1 MNAEFRPVDYARPSQ
16 VDDAVRLLAEGSGWS
31 RLIAGGT
38 DLLVQKPVEVRR
50 LVDTGG
56 LGLINLTEHD
66 GRLRIESGMTVSDI
80 ESAPLIRDHPCW
92 RLLAEAAASLG
103 TPGVR
108 NRATIGGNLCNGSP
122 AADLAVAALALD
134 GRAEIA
140 GRAGVREV
148 GLDDFFIGVN
158 HTAVKEDEVLVAVDM
173 PGWGAA
179 SGFTGTG
186 TAAVGADVGTSGVPG
201 GSEARE
207 SVQGASGV
215 AGAFLKLRRH
225 QSSVDIATVNT
236 AAVVRM
242 REGVIAEARVA
253 VGAVAEI
260 PFVSKGAAAALAGR
274 EPSDEAFRA
283 AGAAAA
289 AEARP
294 ISDIRASAEYRRE
307 MIAVLVR
314 RVLEEAVRRC
324 GA

>member
-140 GRAGVREV
+140 GGAGVREV

-179 SGFTGTG
+179 SESMGAG
-186 TAAVGADVGTSGVPG
+186 TAAVGGDVGTSGVPG
-201 GSEARE
+201 GS
-207 SVQGASGV
+207 GATGV

-260 PFVSKGAAAALAGR
+260 PFVSRGAAAALAGR

>member
-140 GRAGVREV
+140 GGAGVREV

-179 SGFTGTG
+179 SESMGAG
-186 TAAVGADVGTSGVPG
+186 TAAVGGDVGTSGVPG
-201 GSEARE
+201 GS
-207 SVQGASGV
+207 GATGV

>member
-80 ESAPLIRDHPCW
+80 ESALLIRDHPCW

-140 GRAGVREV
+140 GGAGVREV

-179 SGFTGTG
+179 SESMGAG
-186 TAAVGADVGTSGVPG
+186 TAAVGGDVGTSGVPG
-201 GSEARE
+201 GS
-207 SVQGASGV
+207 GATGV